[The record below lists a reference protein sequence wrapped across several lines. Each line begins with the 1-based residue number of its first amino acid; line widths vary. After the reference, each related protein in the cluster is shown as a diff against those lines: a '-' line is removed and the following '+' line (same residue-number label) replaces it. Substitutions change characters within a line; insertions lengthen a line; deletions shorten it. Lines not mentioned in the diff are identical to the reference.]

1 MTLMSQEFFAKAHE
15 LSNRG
20 EPFAVATVVQIEG
33 SSAAK
38 PGAKAIISEQG
49 ETLFG
54 WIGGGCAESLA
65 AQTALESLQDEK
77 PRVIEVDLTSEVLGA
92 GMPCGGK
99 MFVYIEPVLPK
110 PHLLIVG
117 HGRIAESL
125 AQFAQMLNFRV
136 TVDDPTATSEK
147 FRGCQIVNDDLDF
160 SKLEITPRTYVVI
173 ATQHKS
179 DHLALHK
186 TLECGARYV
195 ALIAS
200 RKRAQL
206 VLEYLRERGCSQ
218 EQLSE
223 IHAPAGLDLGAIT
236 PEEIALSIISEIV
249 ALQRHATGKPLS
261 ASHCPAP

>member
-1 MTLMSQEFFAKAHE
+1 MSQEFFAKAHE
-15 LSNRG
+15 LSSRG

-54 WIGGGCAESLA
+54 WIGGGCAESIA
-65 AQTALESLQDEK
+65 AQTARESLQDEK
-77 PRVIEVDLTSEVLGA
+77 PRVIEVDLTSEVA

-117 HGRIAESL
+117 HGAIAESL

-136 TVDDPTATSEK
+136 TVDDPTATTEK
-147 FRGCQIVNDDLDF
+147 FRGCRIVNDDLDF

-179 DHLALHK
+179 DHIALHK
-186 TLECGARYV
+186 TLERGARYV

-200 RKRAQL
+200 RQRAQL
-206 VLEYLRERGCSQ
+206 ILEYLRERGCAQ

-249 ALQRHATGKPLS
+249 AVQRKPLG
-261 ASHCPAP
+261 ASPRLAPQTS

>member
-1 MTLMSQEFFAKAHE
+1 MSQEFFAKAYE
-15 LSNRG
+15 LTSKN

-38 PGAKAIISEQG
+38 PGAKAIINERG
-49 ETLFG
+49 ETIWG
-54 WIGGGCAESLA
+54 WVGGGCAESLV
-65 AQTALESLQDEK
+65 AQSACQSLQDEK
-77 PRVIEVDLTSEVLGA
+77 PRVIEIDLTDEVLGA

-117 HGRIAESL
+117 HGAIAESL
-125 AQFAQMLNFRV
+125 AHFAQRLDFRV
-136 TVDDPTATSEK
+136 TVDDPLAQAER
-147 FRGCQIVNDDLDF
+147 FHGCQIVTDDLDF
-160 SKLEITPRTYVVI
+160 SKLEITPRTYVVV

-179 DHLALHK
+179 DHLALQK
-186 TLECGARYV
+186 VLEHNARYV

-206 VLEYLRERGCSQ
+206 VLEYLRARGVPEER
-218 EQLSE
+218 LSE
-223 IHAPAGLDLGAIT
+223 IRAPAGLEIGAIT

-249 ALQRHATGKPLS
+249 AVRRKAPSVRNLTS
-261 ASHCPAP
+261 AHG